1 MSSQSV
7 AMKLLAQAGISVNGP
22 EAYSIHVHNP
32 KLWDR
37 VLAQKQLGLAESYMD
52 GWWDCQAIDQMLTKF
67 LAIDILTLLRPSPSL
82 AAHTIRSYLL
92 NNQTKQKAASNAK
105 HHYNIGN
112 DLYARMLDPEMAY
125 SCGYW
130 AKAKTLPAAQIAKF
144 DLIARKLALKP
155 GMRVLDIGS
164 GWGGFLRYAVKRYR
178 VEAVGISPADN
189 QIKLAKQKSKGLGI
203 TFIQQDYRDLI
214 GQFDRIVSVGMMEHV
229 GPKNYKTFFAKCDEL
244 LAPGGMM
251 LHHTITSNETKQ
263 RTDPFFDRYIFPGG
277 VLPSLTQIA
286 SATEKK
292 WIIEDVHNFGPDY
305 DRTLMAWHKNI
316 NAKWKEI
323 PAYDE
328 RFRRMWNYYLLSSA
342 AGFRAGHL
350 NLLQNVMRR
359 RDVRETY
366 VTAR

>member
-1 MSSQSV
+1 MGLQCFDQGFNGGV
-7 AMKLLAQAGISVNGP
+7 CGDCLNLLA
-22 EAYSIHVHNP
+22 
-32 KLWDR
+32 
-37 VLAQKQLGLAESYMD
+37 
-52 GWWDCQAIDQMLTKF
+52 
-67 LAIDILTLLRPSPSL
+67 
-82 AAHTIRSYLL
+82 
-92 NNQTKQKAASNAK
+92 
-105 HHYNIGN
+105 
-112 DLYARMLDPEMAY
+112 
-125 SCGYW
+125 
-130 AKAKTLPAAQIAKF
+130 
-144 DLIARKLALKP
+144 
-155 GMRVLDIGS
+155 
-164 GWGGFLRYAVKRYR
+164 
-178 VEAVGISPADN
+178 
-189 QIKLAKQKSKGLGI
+189 
-203 TFIQQDYRDLI
+203 
-214 GQFDRIVSVGMMEHV
+214 
-229 GPKNYKTFFAKCDEL
+229 CDEL

-323 PAYDE
+323 PSYDE

-350 NLLQNVMRR
+350 NLLQNVIRR
-359 RDVRETY
+359 RSERETY